1 MQRQGM
7 PQLQTPGCRSS
18 FKPRFPFGIALVLP
32 AQVIMQLVVLVST
45 LIVLWLSLTEWQPT
59 DNIPWYQAQFVWF
72 WNFYDLLFDERFVSA
87 VLRTLFVVAVCVSV
101 ELGFA
106 VVLAL
111 LFLDEWPWRKVA
123 VSVIILPMM
132 IVPVD
137 AANSFFMLFGD
148 HGPVNQ
154 LLSLLLRRPVEYA
167 WLADPHWALLPI
179 ILAEVWQ
186 WTPLMFLLVLTGFL
200 NVPRNQW
207 RAALALGAGPT
218 RAFFHIALPLT
229 LPVIL
234 MAVLIRAIETFKI
247 FDVIYILTR
256 GGPGATTESISM
268 FMYNGAFVYFRMGY
282 IAAAAL
288 LVVFVVVS
296 VCLAIYKPLQK
307 HHE

>member
-1 MQRQGM
+1 MPRQNSQ
-7 PQLQTPGCRSS
+7 QLERPRRWSWPIPRLP
-18 FKPRFPFGIALVLP
+18 FKTALVLP
-32 AQVIMQLVVLVST
+32 AQLVMLLVVAAPT
-45 LIVLWLSLTEWQPT
+45 IMVLWLSLTEWQPT
-59 DNIPWYQAQFVWF
+59 DNIPWYQAEFAWF
-72 WNFYDLLFDERFVSA
+72 WNFYDLLFDERFVNA
-87 VLRTLFVVAVCVSV
+87 VLRTLFVVTVCVSL
-101 ELGFA
+101 ELCLA

-132 IVPVD
+132 VVPVD

-148 HGPVNQ
+148 HGPVNE
-154 LLSLLLRRPVEYA
+154 LLSLLLHRPVEYA

-200 NVPRNQW
+200 NVPHNQW
-207 RAALALGAGPT
+207 RAALALGASPA
-218 RAFFHIALPLT
+218 RAFFQIVLPLS
-229 LPVIL
+229 LPVL
-234 MAVLIRAIETFKI
+234 LVAVLIRAIETFKI
-247 FDVIYILTR
+247 FDVVYILTR

-288 LVVFVVVS
+288 LVLFVVVS
-296 VCLAIYKPLQK
+296 VCLAIYRPLHK
-307 HHE
+307 RYE